1 MSLSTAMASF
11 RAVDSLFL
19 SASSVRCRSA
29 ISFSNS
35 LGWQGALVPR
45 TRRASMRTAVQD
57 AAAMATEIAPVR
69 GLAGLSAIAARKN
82 EIPQSKTNPAI
93 IQTIDW

>member
-1 MSLSTAMASF
+1 
-11 RAVDSLFL
+11 
-19 SASSVRCRSA
+19 
-29 ISFSNS
+29 
-35 LGWQGALVPR
+35 
-45 TRRASMRTAVQD
+45 MRTAVQD